1 MAEPATA
8 RTQLAELV
16 AAFETH
22 LDAASRRTGEA
33 DPVVFAA
40 YARLAAAFAEYEET
54 VYELY
59 DEVVP
64 MSLIEYDDDEDED
77 DDEDDDLEDLD
88 DGDDLD
94 DEADSGPEI
103 DV

>member
-1 MAEPATA
+1 MADPATA

-16 AAFETH
+16 AALETH

-64 MSLIEYDDDEDED
+64 MSLIEYDDDDDD

-94 DEADSGPEI
+94 DDAGNGPQI

>member
-1 MAEPATA
+1 MADPATA

-64 MSLIEYDDDEDED
+64 MSLIEYDDDDDEDED
-77 DDEDDDLEDLD
+77 EDEDDDLEAID
-88 DGDDLD
+88 DD
-94 DEADSGPEI
+94 ADSGPEI

>member
-1 MAEPATA
+1 MADPATA

-64 MSLIEYDDDEDED
+64 MSLIEYDDDDDEDED
-77 DDEDDDLEDLD
+77 EDEDLEALD

-94 DEADSGPEI
+94 DDADSGPEV